1 MAGQTVELQANMF
14 LFDLSN
20 SAKEHWFKTEEAW
33 EVSLATDDERS
44 AMEKKYYPTIS
55 VKVLPEQLA
64 ELFELIKEKLILAQS
79 DQEKTWDT
87 KTIIKNQIQ
96 YLIAFNPKRQ
106 RS

>member
-1 MAGQTVELQANMF
+1 MVGQTVELQASMF

-64 ELFELIKEKLILAQS
+64 ELFGLIKEKLTQAQS
-79 DQEKTWDT
+79 DQEKIWDT
-87 KTIIKNQIQ
+87 KTIIKEHLH
-96 YLIAFNPKRQ
+96 YLVAFNPKRQ
-106 RS
+106 RA